1 MSWHFL
7 PEAAGLFGLPP
18 SSVIESSA
26 PSKSK
31 RSNDRCYSQGS
42 EMAHSL
48 CFRCGTT
55 SPHSKASLGV
65 EKWIL
70 SLVGFPAP
78 TSASPE
84 RAQGST
90 ARSPGFGAK
99 WPASSPRCSRVSSS
113 WRTCVPLFPEDSTE
127 FSATWPTSGS
137 MRSGIVFERPT
148 WAHRTSESGSSSWP
162 TAQAHDCRGG
172 KTPEQVAAMRAKGHG
187 VRNLNEEAAQW
198 TTPTSWPTA
207 RATDGTKGGPNQAG
221 SKGDLMLP
229 SAAAQWPTPV
239 ANDDNKSPEAH
250 LAMKARMK
258 GGPRQTITSLQVLV
272 QQWPTPTAGDSN
284 SSGAAGYS
292 IASGRHSGTTLT
304 DAAVRGRQAPTT
316 APNGQPTS
324 GKAVLNPQFVEAL
337 MGWPIGASG
346 LQPLATGGS
355 RKWLRSHG
363 GLSGA
368 ESMSEA
374 AFFGGRT

>member
-1 MSWHFL
+1 
-7 PEAAGLFGLPP
+7 
-18 SSVIESSA
+18 
-26 PSKSK
+26 
-31 RSNDRCYSQGS
+31 
-42 EMAHSL
+42 
-48 CFRCGTT
+48 
-55 SPHSKASLGV
+55 
-65 EKWIL
+65 
-70 SLVGFPAP
+70 
-78 TSASPE
+78 
-84 RAQGST
+84 
-90 ARSPGFGAK
+90 
-99 WPASSPRCSRVSSS
+99 
-113 WRTCVPLFPEDSTE
+113 
-127 FSATWPTSGS
+127 
-137 MRSGIVFERPT
+137 
-148 WAHRTSESGSSSWP
+148 
-162 TAQAHDCRGG
+162 
-172 KTPEQVAAMRAKGHG
+172 
-187 VRNLNEEAAQW
+187 
-198 TTPTSWPTA
+198 
-207 RATDGTKGGPNQAG
+207 
-221 SKGDLMLP
+221 MLP

>member
-7 PEAAGLFGLPP
+7 PEAAGLFGLQHY
-18 SSVIESSA
+18 SGIESSA

-31 RSNDRCYSQGS
+31 RSKDRCYSQGS
-42 EMAHSL
+42 ETAASL

-55 SPHSKASLGV
+55 SEPSMETLGV
-65 EKWIL
+65 ERWI
-70 SLVGFPAP
+70 SSKADSPAP

-84 RAQGST
+84 KARVST
-90 ARSPGFGAK
+90 ERSPASGAK

-113 WRTCVPLFPEDSTE
+113 WRTCVPLFPEGSTE
-127 FSATWPTSGS
+127 FSATWPISGS
-137 MRSGIVFERPT
+137 MRSGTVFERPT
-148 WAHRTSESGSSSWP
+148 WALRTSEK
-162 TAQAHDCRGG
+162 DCS
-172 KTPEQVAAMRAKGHG
+172 
-187 VRNLNEEAAQW
+187 
-198 TTPTSWPTA
+198 SWPTA

-346 LQPLATGGS
+346 LQPLATDGFL
-355 RKWLRSHG
+355 KWLLSHG
-363 GLSGA
+363 GPSGA
-368 ESMSEA
+368 ESMSEVVVWA
-374 AFFGGRT
+374 AVWGGRG

>member
-1 MSWHFL
+1 
-7 PEAAGLFGLPP
+7 
-18 SSVIESSA
+18 
-26 PSKSK
+26 
-31 RSNDRCYSQGS
+31 
-42 EMAHSL
+42 
-48 CFRCGTT
+48 
-55 SPHSKASLGV
+55 
-65 EKWIL
+65 
-70 SLVGFPAP
+70 
-78 TSASPE
+78 
-84 RAQGST
+84 
-90 ARSPGFGAK
+90 
-99 WPASSPRCSRVSSS
+99 
-113 WRTCVPLFPEDSTE
+113 
-127 FSATWPTSGS
+127 
-137 MRSGIVFERPT
+137 
-148 WAHRTSESGSSSWP
+148 
-162 TAQAHDCRGG
+162 
-172 KTPEQVAAMRAKGHG
+172 
-187 VRNLNEEAAQW
+187 
-198 TTPTSWPTA
+198 
-207 RATDGTKGGPNQAG
+207 
-221 SKGDLMLP
+221 MLP

-272 QQWPTPTAGDSN
+272 QQWPTPQSYSKGKDKN
-284 SSGAAGYS
+284 SRPGVTPLDLAARPDLCPGY
-292 IASGRHSGTTLT
+292 
-304 DAAVRGRQAPTT
+304 RGRQAPTT